1 MTQRAAGPKQIQIAL
16 GKALMRVLIGG
27 VKRIH
32 QAIAERIGVDIE
44 RRMNEMR
51 DVGPVIPVGVVERQ
65 GRPKALALHVEPDVA
80 DALGGQLAAATFV
93 MNALLEGDERDLAH
107 DRVQH
112 VLDLAGEH
120 DAAAL
125 RVGLAREEGA
135 EGQHLAKDRRGFGQ
149 GQRRVGHQG
158 PLPRRQHLMHAMAQL
173 VRQGHHIAQAALVIQ
188 QQIGMRARYG
198 RMRKRARRLARPHR
212 RVDPA
217 SLKEVLA
224 N

>member
-1 MTQRAAGPKQIQIAL
+1 
-16 GKALMRVLIGG
+16 
-27 VKRIH
+27 
-32 QAIAERIGVDIE
+32 
-44 RRMNEMR
+44 MNEMR

-135 EGQHLAKDRRGFGQ
+135 EGQHLAKDDAVSA
-149 GQRRVGHQG
+149 RVNGVSAIKA
-158 PLPRRQHLMHAMAQL
+158 PCP
-173 VRQGHHIAQAALVIQ
+173 AA
-188 QQIGMRARYG
+188 
-198 RMRKRARRLARPHR
+198 
-212 RVDPA
+212 
-217 SLKEVLA
+217 ST
-224 N
+224 